1 MRFEYS
7 LDDESYYK
15 HRLGLI
21 VLESDETIEQEFR
34 YILDGT
40 TSIYHSRIPCD
51 KVVTKDNLKK
61 MEEQLPVSTN
71 LLPNISFDVIGY
83 ACTSGATFI
92 GSEMISNIIKSQR
105 NCNHVTDPIKAVKA
119 ALNKLNCKNIGF
131 VSPYER
137 GVTEG
142 MRSHLEDEGFKIKNI
157 LAYEESDDTVVA
169 RISEKDTLNA
179 ACKVYTR
186 ECDAIFISCT
196 NLKTFKIIKEV
207 EQKLKIP
214 VISSNLALTWHMM
227 TLSGDTNKSGP
238 GMLFSS

>member
-1 MRFEYS
+1 MTFEYS

-15 HRLGLI
+15 NRLGLI

-34 YILDGT
+34 YILDNT
-40 TSIYHSRIPCD
+40 TSIYHSRIHCD
-51 KVVTKDNLKK
+51 KKVTKDNLKK

-71 LLPNISFDVIGY
+71 LLPNIPFDVIGY

-105 NCNHVTDPIKAVKA
+105 NCVHVTDPIKAVKA
-119 ALNKLNCKNIGF
+119 AFNKLNCKNIGF
-131 VSPYER
+131 VSPYEK
-137 GVTEG
+137 GVTES
-142 MRSHLEDEGFKIKNI
+142 MRNHLEDEGFKIKKI

-179 ACKVYTR
+179 ACKVYTQ
-186 ECDAIFISCT
+186 ECDAVFISCT
-196 NLKTFKIIKEV
+196 NLKTFKIIKEA

-227 TLSGDTNKSGP
+227 TLSGDANKSGP
-238 GMLFSS
+238 GMLFSN